1 MLYGVLTDLATKVGV
16 PVPKKGE
23 QFTDVNKTTAF
34 IISLVILIVWILIV
48 LFVGKWLWN
57 EVLCE
62 VVSFAKPVKSVF
74 QILGLFV
81 LLEIIAP
88 Q

>member
-1 MLYGVLTDLATKVGV
+1 MLNNLATQVGL
-16 PVPKKGE
+16 PSQKKGE
-23 QFTDVNKTTAF
+23 QFMNVNKTTAF
-34 IISLVILIVWILIV
+34 VISLIIIIFWILIV
-48 LFVGKWLWN
+48 LFVGKMLWN
-57 EVLCE
+57 DVLCE

-74 QILGLFV
+74 QILGLFI

>member
-1 MLYGVLTDLATKVGV
+1 MLNNLATEVGL
-16 PVPKKGE
+16 PIKKSGE
-23 QFTDVNKTTAF
+23 KFMDVKKTTSF
-34 IISLVILIVWILIV
+34 IVSLVILIAWILLV
-48 LFVGKWLWN
+48 LFVGKLLWN
-57 EVLCE
+57 DVLCE

>member
-1 MLYGVLTDLATKVGV
+1 MLYGVLNDLAIKVGL
-16 PVPKKGE
+16 PVQKKGE

-34 IISLVILIVWILIV
+34 IISLMIIIVWILIV
-48 LFVGKWLWN
+48 LFVGKFLWN
-57 EVLCE
+57 DVLCE
-62 VVSFAKPVKSVF
+62 IVSFAKPVKSVF

>member
-1 MLYGVLTDLATKVGV
+1 MLYSVLNDLATKVGL
-16 PVPKKGE
+16 PVRRPGE
-23 QFTDVNKTTAF
+23 PFTDVNKSTAF
-34 IISLVILIVWILIV
+34 VISLVIIIVWILIV

-74 QILGLFV
+74 QILGLFL

>member
-1 MLYGVLTDLATKVGV
+1 MLYGVLNDLALKIGL
-16 PVPKKGE
+16 PVKKNGE
-23 QFTDVNKTTAF
+23 QFTNVNKTTAF

-74 QILGLFV
+74 QILGLFL

>member
-1 MLYGVLTDLATKVGV
+1 MLLGVLNDLATQVGLKQKE
-16 PVPKKGE
+16 P
-23 QFTDVNKTTAF
+23 FMNVNRTTSF
-34 IISLVILIVWILIV
+34 IVSLVILIVWILLI

-81 LLEIIAP
+81 LLEIVAP

>member
-1 MLYGVLTDLATKVGV
+1 MLNNLATQVGL
-16 PVPKKGE
+16 PVQKKGE
-23 QFTDVNKTTAF
+23 QFMNVNKTTAF
-34 IISLVILIVWILIV
+34 VISLVIIIFWILIV

>member
-1 MLYGVLTDLATKVGV
+1 MLNNLATQVGL
-16 PVPKKGE
+16 PTQKKGE
-23 QFTDVNKTTAF
+23 QFMNVNKTTAF
-34 IISLVILIVWILIV
+34 VISLVIIIFWILIV
-48 LFVGKWLWN
+48 LFVGKILWN
-57 EVLCE
+57 DVLCE